1 MEYKEVAGSESW
13 GRTIEMGMGIK
24 ILVGGIE
31 ITEEITKIC
40 RHARYDLEEA
50 IKNELWRTDPE
61 IIARKIQDRKDLI
74 ACFPQDMMIYVEDIP
89 NEYWNA
95 AHGTPW
101 LMVTTP
107 KGRIKIGWR
116 KRVIVVDWEQSVISA
131 NTESLFPDEDVTKS
145 GKMIHAWGYG
155 KATEYLKKI
164 LESV

>member
-13 GRTIEMGMGIK
+13 GGPTAMGIK
-24 ILVGGIE
+24 ILIGGIE

-40 RHARYDLEEA
+40 RNARHDLEDA

-74 ACFPQDMMIYVEDIP
+74 ACFPTDVMIYVEDIP
-89 NEYWNA
+89 NEYGNGT
-95 AHGTPW
+95 HGTPW

-116 KRVIVVDWEQSVISA
+116 KRVIVVDWEQSVNQQTA
-131 NTESLFPDEDVTKS
+131 EELFPDEDVTKS
-145 GKMIHAWGYG
+145 GKMIHAWFYD
-155 KATEYLKKI
+155 KAAEYIKKI
-164 LESV
+164 LESA